1 MWEKNTLNCMNFWR
15 SFGSISTHTHNHRKI
30 VWEKWKK
37 VWAKIQL
44 TSMIGSDVEWTGFVY
59 AE

>member
-15 SFGSISTHTHNHRKI
+15 SFGSISTHTQSSQNCMRKM
-30 VWEKWKK
+30 EKI
-37 VWAKIQL
+37 WAKIQL